1 MSTSSSSRAEAVPP
15 SRRRRRILLGGGLAL
30 ALVAAGGA
38 IEGIPRAERDLE
50 RRVDR
55 RLADHG
61 ITGVHS
67 TFSGQDGTLHCDAPL
82 TDPAAARSLA
92 EHVWGVRVA
101 HLASSCSASG
111 SGAAAPATTTVTTVT
126 TEASS
131 TTAAPAPASTTVTT
145 TVTTTASTAAPT
157 TVAPTTTDAAA
168 GDDVTVALDA
178 GRLVLTGT
186 VADEASHTALV
197 DAATAVVDPANV
209 DDRIT
214 VDAALDGDT
223 TAIGGLAGLVASM
236 PDNLVSGS
244 ATLADG
250 ALAIDGVYVDAAA
263 QQAVDAAATAAGAD
277 AMLSPRP
284 TATATDAAALTDE
297 LNAFVGA
304 NPILFDPGK
313 ATLTA
318 AASAVVAQ
326 VAAIAQRY
334 AGVTIDVI
342 GHTDSDGD
350 PGRNQRLSEQR
361 AAAVRDALVARGVT
375 APLTSSGRGETEPV
389 LVNGAED
396 KAASRRVVFAVT
408 AA

>member
-1 MSTSSSSRAEAVPP
+1 MSTSSSSPAEAVPP

-111 SGAAAPATTTVTTVT
+111 SGAAAPATTTATTAT

-145 TVTTTASTAAPT
+145 TASTA
-157 TVAPTTTDAAA
+157 APTTTDAAA

-186 VADEASHTALV
+186 VAAEASHTALV

-250 ALAIDGVYVDAAA
+250 TLAIDGVYVDAAA

-277 AMLSPRP
+277 ATLTPRP

-318 AASAVVAQ
+318 AASAVVDQ